1 MRFALLAL
9 RNLTRNRR
17 RTAISL
23 AVVATGTVGLILTAG
38 FIRFSFDGLAEAII
52 HGGLGHLEVA
62 QQAATSGKE
71 ATLERSLSEG
81 LVDWPE
87 IQKAI
92 EAQPYVLAAAPNLH
106 LLGMASTAAG
116 KSASFLGLGVDPARE
131 RRMGFDVKLRQGQPL
146 ADAAPAVG
154 ADTALLARGLAETL
168 GVAPGDTVTLL
179 AMAPGG
185 MLNALDVRVAGIVTT
200 GVAELD
206 TRFLKLHLTSAQ
218 RLLETDR
225 VSNLVVTLDERA
237 RTDAVR
243 ASLGALLA
251 SHQPPLAVTGW
262 IERAPFYIQVRNLYV
277 GIFWF
282 LGSVIFVLVVLSTS
296 NTLVMAVMERV
307 REIGTLRALG
317 TGGGEIGALIV
328 WEALWLGLFG
338 ALFGDLVGLLAIAAL
353 NAAGLQM
360 PPPPGAVN
368 PIDLRLAYVPEAFA
382 GAIALM
388 LVVMVLA
395 AIGPVLRATR
405 LRVVEALAHV

>member
-9 RNLTRNRR
+9 RNLARNRR

-38 FIRFSFDGLAEAII
+38 FIAFSFDGLSEAII

-62 QQAATSGKE
+62 QEAATSGKQ

-81 LVDWPE
+81 LVDWQE
-87 IQKAI
+87 LQRAI
-92 EAQPYVLAAAPNLH
+92 EAQPHVLAAAPNLH
-106 LLGMASTAAG
+106 LLGMASTPSG
-116 KSASFLGLGVDPARE
+116 RSASFLGLGVDPARE
-131 RRMGFDVKLRQGQPL
+131 RRMGFDIKLGQGKPL
-146 ADAAPAVG
+146 GDAPPAVG
-154 ADTALLARGLAETL
+154 ADEAMLARGLAESL
-168 GVAPGDTVTLL
+168 SVAPGDTVTLL

-206 TRFLKLHLTSAQ
+206 TRYLKLHLASAQ
-218 RLLETDR
+218 RLLETER
-225 VSNLVVTLDERA
+225 VSDLIVTLDQRH
-237 RTDAVR
+237 RTDGVR
-243 ASLGALLA
+243 ATLSALLA
-251 SHQPPLAVTGW
+251 AHAPPLAVTGW

-317 TGGGEIGALIV
+317 TGTGEIGALIV

-338 ALFGDLVGLLAIAAL
+338 ALAGDLAGLLAIAAI

-368 PIDLRLAYVPEAFA
+368 PIDLRLAYVPEAFG
-382 GAIALM
+382 GAVALM
-388 LVVMVLA
+388 LAVMVLA